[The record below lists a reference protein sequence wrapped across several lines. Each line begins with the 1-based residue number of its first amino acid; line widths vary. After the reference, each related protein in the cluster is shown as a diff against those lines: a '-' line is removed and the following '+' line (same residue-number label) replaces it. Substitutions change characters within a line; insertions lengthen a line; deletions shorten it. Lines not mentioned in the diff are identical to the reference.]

1 MSATHLHLILNHL
14 PMLGVVFAG
23 VLFAIALLY
32 RNARF
37 QRLSLWFLVLF
48 ALTAIPVYLTGESA
62 EEVAERLPGV
72 SEAVIE
78 RHEEAALAALV
89 AMEVLGG
96 LALLGAALFRKAA
109 RIPAYLAAG
118 VLALTLST
126 TGLFAW
132 TGYLGGQIRHTE
144 IGPASAAASHAL
156 PEGRNGSETDDD

>member
-14 PMLGVVFAG
+14 PTLGVVFAG
-23 VLFAIALLY
+23 VLFAVARLN
-32 RNARF
+32 RNAQF
-37 QRLSLWFLVLF
+37 QRLSLWFLVVF

-78 RHEEAALAALV
+78 RHEEAAFTALV
-89 AMEVLGG
+89 AAEVLGG
-96 LALLGAALFRKAA
+96 LALLGAVLFRRAVQ
-109 RIPAYLAAG
+109 IPAYFAAG
-118 VLALTLST
+118 VLALTLSA

-144 IGPASAAASHAL
+144 IAAASQAAGHAL
-156 PEGRNGSETDDD
+156 PDGADGSETDDD